1 MEKVRFAIVGC
12 GEIAVQTAQGMAE
25 APHVEIALTMDI
37 ELALAQDLAQRHA
50 GRATSD
56 FEAVLADPAIDA
68 VYIAIPHDLH
78 APLAIA
84 AAQAGKHVLLEK
96 PIATNVADAKRI
108 IAACAENQVTLG
120 IAFVG
125 QVDADCRRL
134 RQLIAEGLIGK
145 VVGIRYA
152 ALADKP
158 AYYWHGGYTRRV
170 HTDWRISKARSG
182 GGIVIMNL
190 IHDFNTIR
198 FITGLEAVR
207 VFAEYGTFATPV
219 EVEDLAFATLR
230 YDNGAIGS
238 VEAGSAIRGGSMGAE
253 GDRIFGTHGQIII
266 GRHPRVYSLE
276 GGQGIAANEWV
287 PIAAEQPSARYSI
300 AEGYATALLEGR
312 QPPVTG
318 EDGLKA
324 LEIVEGIYRS
334 GETGRPVT
342 LPL

>member
-1 MEKVRFAIVGC
+1 MDKVRFAVVGC

-25 APHVEIALTMDI
+25 APHAEIALTMDI
-37 ELALAQDLAQRHA
+37 ELALAQDLAQRHG

-56 FEAVLADPAIDA
+56 FEAVLADRHVDA
-68 VYIAIPHDLH
+68 VYIAVPHDLH

-108 IAACAENQVTLG
+108 IAACAESRVSLG
-120 IAFVG
+120 MAFVG

-134 RQLIAEGLIGK
+134 RQIIAEGLIGK
-145 VVGIRYA
+145 VVGVRYA

-170 HTDWRISKARSG
+170 HTNWRISKARSG

-190 IHDFNTIR
+190 IHDFNTVR
-198 FITGLEAVR
+198 FVTGLEVKR

-238 VEAGSAIRGGSMGAE
+238 VEAGSAIRGGSMEAE

-266 GRHPRVYSLE
+266 SRRPRVYSLS
-276 GGQGIAANEWV
+276 GGQGIATNEWV
-287 PIAAEQPSARYSI
+287 TVAAEQPSSRYNI
-300 AEGYATALLEGR
+300 VEGYATALLEGR

-334 GETGRPVT
+334 GATGQPVT

>member
-1 MEKVRFAIVGC
+1 MDKVRFAIIGC

-25 APHVEIALTMDI
+25 APHAEIVRTMDI
-37 ELALAQDLAQRHA
+37 QVALAQHLAQRHG
-50 GRATSD
+50 GRATDD
-56 FEAVLADPAIDA
+56 FDAVLADPDVDA
-68 VYIAIPHDLH
+68 VYIAVPHDLH

-96 PIATNVADAKRI
+96 PIATNVADARRI
-108 IAACAENQVTLG
+108 IAACDEAKVTLG
-120 IAFVG
+120 MAFIG
-125 QVDADCRRL
+125 QVDADCQRL
-134 RQLIAEGLIGK
+134 HQVVAGGLIGE

-158 AYYWHGGYTRRV
+158 GYYWHGGYTRRV

-198 FITGLEAVR
+198 FISGLEAVR

-238 VEAGSAIRGGSMGAE
+238 VEAGSAIRGGGMEAE
-253 GDRIFGTHGQIII
+253 GDRIFGTKGQIMI
-266 GRHPRVYSLE
+266 GRRPRVYSLE
-276 GGQGIAANEWV
+276 GGEGVPANEWTTV
-287 PIAAEQPSARYSI
+287 AMEQPSARYRI
-300 AEGYATALLEGR
+300 AEGFSTALLEGR

-318 EDGLKA
+318 WDGLKA

-334 GETGRPVT
+334 GAAHQPVT